1 MVMCYVVPMSVNE
14 HILIVGK
21 EPDLLEAV
29 ETVSRKSERVVLT
42 AEKLS
47 NAVAAAGNEPVDL
60 VVIGAVVCHGEEE
73 RHLADVTQRWP
84 EALLILVNGPDTQ
97 EKRPEMT
104 ANIHTFLRKPY
115 HTGEINKTIDNALE
129 HKRLKQA
136 HKESEIALL
145 ESKGRLANLV
155 VNALV
160 GIAIIQNDAIVYQNP
175 AQKEIFE
182 GMLEP
187 IALSDLKC
195 VQADDRKKVKAAY
208 QSIMSKKS
216 RGAELDFRFTLPE
229 HRTSRPVTKTVQ
241 CRASAYRHQEDDA
254 ILLNMMDITHARE
267 LENLMMIKG
276 KMASLGRV
284 AAGIAHEIRNP
295 LTGINSYLFTL
306 EDLAS
311 QDSIAPENLKLV
323 RQITSQ
329 IQVGSNRIESVIKR
343 VLDFSRPNRPKME
356 MIAINDAVQE
366 AITLSAVTIRKMG
379 ITLEQ
384 SLQADMPLCY
394 GDTHLIGQV
403 VLNLLNNA
411 AKAAEKNE
419 GEKRIRVASY
429 TRKSRLFVSVAD
441 SGPGIPKAMEEKV
454 FDPFFTTSSD
464 GSGIGLSIS
473 QRIVTDHGGTIT
485 IRRSALGGAEFI
497 IDLPVEKRMHPR

>member
-1 MVMCYVVPMSVNE
+1 MVMCYVASMSGNE

-29 ETVSRKSERVVLT
+29 KTVSLHSGRVVLS
-42 AEKLS
+42 AETLS
-47 NAVAAAGNEPVDL
+47 NAVAEAANEPVDL
-60 VVIGAVVCHGEEE
+60 VVINADTCHEEE
-73 RHLADVTQRWP
+73 GRHLADAVQQWP
-84 EALLILVNGPDTQ
+84 GALLVLVNGPDAL
-97 EKRPEMT
+97 EDRLGLP
-104 ANIHTFLRKPY
+104 ANIHAFLRKPF
-115 HTGEINKTIDNALE
+115 HTGEINKTIDNALA

-160 GIAIIQNDAIVYQNP
+160 GISIIQNDVIVYQNP

-182 GMLEP
+182 GILEP
-187 IALSDLKC
+187 VALNDLKC

-208 QSIMSKKS
+208 QSIVRKKS
-216 RGAELDFRFTLPE
+216 RGAELDFRFTVPE

-241 CRASAYRHQEDDA
+241 CRASAYRHQGDDA
-254 ILLNMMDITHARE
+254 VLLNMMDITHARE

-329 IQVGSNRIESVIKR
+329 IQVASNRIESVIKR

-356 MIAINDAVQE
+356 MIKINDAVQE
-366 AITLSAVTIRKMG
+366 AITLSEVTIRKMG

-384 SLQADMPLCY
+384 NLQADMPLCY

-429 TRKSRLFVSVAD
+429 TRKGKLFMSVAD

-485 IRRSALGGAEFI
+485 IGRSALGGAEFI
-497 IDLPVEKRMHPR
+497 IDLPIEKRMHPR

>member
-1 MVMCYVVPMSVNE
+1 MSENA
-14 HILIVGK
+14 HILIIGD
-21 EPDLLEAV
+21 EPVLLEEIKALSV
-29 ETVSRKSERVVLT
+29 ATPRVI
-42 AEKLS
+42 LS
-47 NAVAAAGNEPVDL
+47 AGNLPEALSLCEKKTIDL
-60 VVIGAVVCHGEEE
+60 VVMDPDRCHCQGKGGVVAVV
-73 RHLADVTQRWP
+73 RHWP
-84 EALLILVNGPDTQ
+84 EALLVLINGP
-97 EKRPEMT
+97 RPEKEHPPEWPV
-104 ANIHTFLRKPY
+104 NIYAYLRKPY
-115 HTGEINKTIDNALE
+115 RTEEIQKTIDTALDYKQLM
-129 HKRLKQA
+129 HAQKR
-136 HKESEIALL
+136 SEIALL

-160 GIAIIQNDAIVYQNP
+160 GIAIIQNNEIVYQNP

-182 GMLEP
+182 GLTGP
-187 IALSDLKC
+187 VVLDDLQC
-195 VQADDRKKVKAAY
+195 VHADDLKKVKAVY
-208 QSIMSKKS
+208 QGIIRKKTKA
-216 RGAELDFRFTLPE
+216 AELDFRFTLPGNGI
-229 HRTSRPVTKTVQ
+229 SGSVMKSVQ
-241 CRASAYRHQEDDA
+241 CRASAYRHEGKEA
-254 ILLNMMDITHARE
+254 VLLNMMDITHARE

-284 AAGIAHEIRNP
+284 ATGIAHEIRNP

-311 QDSIAPENLKLV
+311 QESIAPENLKLI

-343 VLDFSRPNRPKME
+343 VLDFSRPNKPKMD
-356 MIAINDAVQE
+356 MIRFNEALEE

-384 SLQADMPLCY
+384 NLQADLPLCY

-411 AKAAEKNE
+411 AKAVEKSE
-419 GEKRIRVASY
+419 GEKRILVTSF
-429 TRKSRLFVSVAD
+429 TRKGRLIVSVAD
-441 SGPGIPKAMEEKV
+441 SGPGISKDMEERI

-464 GSGIGLSIS
+464 GAGIGLSIS
-473 QRIVTDHGGTIT
+473 QRIVADHGGSIT
-485 IRRSALGGAEFI
+485 IGSSASGGADFI